1 MLIELNQSALQA
13 YFGAV
18 CTAPIFVAHQNVLED
33 IETLTFDEKNRMSE
47 FGSEKRKVEYILGR
61 FALKDVLACINHDA
75 DTSTIAW
82 PSAFCSLSHS
92 EGNAVAVAS
101 IAVSGIGIDLQL
113 NRTPSFE
120 MADRILSG
128 PTLAFW
134 QQLPDSDKAKTLQRL
149 WTANEAIYKACP
161 APQPANFRHYRVHS
175 PDLMES
181 QASIDI
187 TPYQFIVY
195 SAELANGFISIAIR
209 QADY

>member
-13 YFGAV
+13 HFGAA
-18 CTAPIFVAHQNVLED
+18 CSAPIFIAHRNVVENV
-33 IETLTFDEKNRMSE
+33 ESFTPSEKNRMRE
-47 FGSEKRKVEYILGR
+47 FASEKRKAEYILGR
-61 FALKDVLACINHDA
+61 FALQDVLACINHET
-75 DTSTIAW
+75 DTSTISW

-134 QQLPDSDKAKTLQRL
+134 QQLLEHDKAKTLQRL

-161 APQPANFRHYRVHS
+161 APQPAYFRHYRVHS

-181 QASIDI
+181 QASIDN
-187 TPYQFIVY
+187 TPYQFIVH
-195 SAELANGFISIAIR
+195 SAELANGFISVAIR
-209 QADY
+209 QA

>member
-18 CTAPIFVAHQNVLED
+18 CTAPIFITHRHSIADVESF
-33 IETLTFDEKNRMSE
+33 TLNEKNRICE
-47 FGSEKRKVEYILGR
+47 FASEKRKVEYILGR
-61 FALKDVLACINHDA
+61 YALKDALACIGRDA
-75 DTSTIAW
+75 DTSAIMW

-92 EGNAVAVAS
+92 EGNAVAVS
-101 IAVSGIGIDLQL
+101 SLAVQGIGIDLQL

-120 MADRILSG
+120 VANRILSG
-128 PTLAFW
+128 QTLEFW
-134 QQLPDSDKAKTLQRL
+134 HKLNEPDKAKTLQRL

-161 APQPANFRHYRVHS
+161 APQPAYFRHYRVHT

-181 QASIDI
+181 QASIDR
-187 TPYQFIVY
+187 TPYQFMLY

-209 QADY
+209 QA

>member
-1 MLIELNQSALQA
+1 MLIELNQSTLQA

-18 CTAPIFVAHQNVLED
+18 CSAPIFIAHRNVVESVESL
-33 IETLTFDEKNRMSE
+33 TLSEKNRMRE
-47 FGSEKRKVEYILGR
+47 FASEKRKAEYILGR
-61 FALKDVLACINHDA
+61 FALKDVLACINHD
-75 DTSTIAW
+75 DSSTIAW

-101 IAVSGIGIDLQL
+101 IAVSGIGIDVQL

-120 MADRILSG
+120 VADRILSG

-134 QQLPDSDKAKTLQRL
+134 QQLHEHDKAKTLQRL

-161 APQPANFRHYRVHS
+161 APQPAYFRHYRVHS
-175 PDLMES
+175 PNLMES
-181 QASIDI
+181 QASIDN
-187 TPYQFIVY
+187 TPYQFIVH

-209 QADY
+209 QA